1 MKKFLSILML
11 FFWSLKMDAQL
22 DTEHWFAPMFD
33 RNSTSSY
40 YSNSSR
46 QYLFLSTNETTPF
59 DVEIYSGNVLLTTI
73 KNLSKGNPK
82 YYSVAQEYIISKS
95 FADLGE
101 NIKTTKG
108 LHLKA
113 SSKFFANLRFST
125 FNHAEILTSKGQAG
139 IGNKFYVVVPP
150 LSQNWDITNFMVGIL
165 ATENDT
171 KIKISGYNTGVSFTN
186 ITPTPQSIEIILNK
200 GESYILEGGG
210 RSATD
215 ITRTGFIGAKIES
228 NKPIGIT
235 NGSFNGQ
242 YVGGFMGMGSDIIMD
257 QSVPVDRLGNE
268 FTIIKGNGNIGTEM
282 EGALIVATEDGT
294 EVYVNNGTIPIATL
308 NEGQYYIISDTNFV
322 DRGNNHYNLYVK
334 STKNIYLYQLLGG
347 VSNYTATEGFN
358 YIPPLNCFLP
368 TQVGEIG
375 YINSMFGDADNGDYY
390 TVPTKLNFITMRDAN
405 VTVDGY
411 TLTTANG
418 PFDVTGTNEWVTYSI
433 PNVTGNINI
442 TSTKAITAGISAG
455 SGAVGYGGYF
465 SGFSTVIKIKKTG
478 DCIPGVTLE
487 IEDDF
492 DSYQWR
498 KNGVDIP
505 GATSKTYQPTDF
517 GNYSVKIS
525 NANCSQV
532 TSEVRV
538 INCTVKTTINENVC
552 GIKIIKPTFS
562 KSTQNI
568 DLSTLKV
575 VQNPTKGNI
584 SIDTVTGQITYTPN
598 VGAVGT
604 DVFSYEFSGKG
615 EFTDTEIVT
624 VNVTISGFS
633 LNNGKIQVCKGIDGK
648 GVFNLEEVNIG
659 DRTSYQIKYYE
670 DEAKTK
676 PISNPAA
683 YSSAGGKIYAE
694 AISNESCM
702 GTVEISL
709 EFFASPV
716 VNVENYKISHCDTDL
731 DGKYEVDLGEIT
743 KAIVEVGDEVKY
755 YTTKADA
762 ENNTE
767 NNIKE
772 GKYIYKEG
780 DELYVRVMTSEGKQN
795 ACAAVIKQ
803 IPINVRQK
811 ISLLTEKHLAS
822 PLCDTD
828 ADEKISVDL
837 ASYLNQF
844 VADVKSVTPT
854 YYLTESD
861 AKLSRNAISSQREV
875 GHGETYYIRFE
886 DKNLGF
892 CPNVGA
898 ITFDVKAP
906 LKDAELRACPME
918 NREAIFDLTKG
929 NVGNV
934 YGYDLK
940 YYRSIEDA
948 RNNINPIITPNK
960 YSSTTGVVYVK
971 SDSDRV
977 CEEAVKITLI
987 LNEVPK
993 VDVTKYQA
1001 NICDDDFDGVY
1012 RVDFIEVKNA
1022 ITNAKNKAT
1031 FYANENDA
1039 KDSTHPLPNQWSY
1052 SVDTDVFVR
1061 VESNEGCVAKIE
1073 KISFKVK
1080 ERRAVEKV
1088 LVQNCND
1095 DFKGLK
1101 ISDFSERYRKFNAVR
1116 FYKSLADAQKGGNN
1130 QISEQQEVKNG
1141 ESYFVR
1147 INNGVDCPYIEEL
1160 IIEVQEP
1167 KKSLTLKDVEVCPT
1181 EDIVLDAGGG
1191 FAKYEWNTGET
1202 TQSIRKG
1209 VGEYTVKLTSSNGC
1223 FYHHVVKVTAKELPR
1238 VERVDIQDDAITI
1251 TAVGGNPPYL
1261 YSLDGIQWQISNV
1274 FSNLLKGK
1282 VYQIYV
1288 KSKDEEVSC
1297 KLIPYQFVNIRLVNV
1312 ITPNGDGINDTIDY
1326 SDLRTKSHPK
1336 FQIYDRY
1343 GALVFEG
1350 NSTNQFIWDGKAN
1363 GRPLPTS
1370 SYWYLI
1376 EWQEPNTNTWVKTAS
1391 WILLKNRD

>member
-1 MKKFLSILML
+1 
-11 FFWSLKMDAQL
+11 MDAQL

-568 DLSTLKV
+568 DLSV
-575 VQNPTKGNI
+575 
-584 SIDTVTGQITYTPN
+584 
-598 VGAVGT
+598 
-604 DVFSYEFSGKG
+604 
-615 EFTDTEIVT
+615 
-624 VNVTISGFS
+624 
-633 LNNGKIQVCKGIDGK
+633 
-648 GVFNLEEVNIG
+648 
-659 DRTSYQIKYYE
+659 
-670 DEAKTK
+670 
-676 PISNPAA
+676 
-683 YSSAGGKIYAE
+683 
-694 AISNESCM
+694 
-702 GTVEISL
+702 
-709 EFFASPV
+709 
-716 VNVENYKISHCDTDL
+716 
-731 DGKYEVDLGEIT
+731 
-743 KAIVEVGDEVKY
+743 
-755 YTTKADA
+755 
-762 ENNTE
+762 
-767 NNIKE
+767 
-772 GKYIYKEG
+772 
-780 DELYVRVMTSEGKQN
+780 
-795 ACAAVIKQ
+795 
-803 IPINVRQK
+803 
-811 ISLLTEKHLAS
+811 
-822 PLCDTD
+822 
-828 ADEKISVDL
+828 
-837 ASYLNQF
+837 
-844 VADVKSVTPT
+844 
-854 YYLTESD
+854 
-861 AKLSRNAISSQREV
+861 
-875 GHGETYYIRFE
+875 
-886 DKNLGF
+886 
-892 CPNVGA
+892 
-898 ITFDVKAP
+898 
-906 LKDAELRACPME
+906 
-918 NREAIFDLTKG
+918 
-929 NVGNV
+929 
-934 YGYDLK
+934 
-940 YYRSIEDA
+940 
-948 RNNINPIITPNK
+948 
-960 YSSTTGVVYVK
+960 
-971 SDSDRV
+971 
-977 CEEAVKITLI
+977 
-987 LNEVPK
+987 
-993 VDVTKYQA
+993 
-1001 NICDDDFDGVY
+1001 
-1012 RVDFIEVKNA
+1012 
-1022 ITNAKNKAT
+1022 
-1031 FYANENDA
+1031 
-1039 KDSTHPLPNQWSY
+1039 
-1052 SVDTDVFVR
+1052 
-1061 VESNEGCVAKIE
+1061 
-1073 KISFKVK
+1073 
-1080 ERRAVEKV
+1080 
-1088 LVQNCND
+1088 
-1095 DFKGLK
+1095 
-1101 ISDFSERYRKFNAVR
+1101 
-1116 FYKSLADAQKGGNN
+1116 
-1130 QISEQQEVKNG
+1130 
-1141 ESYFVR
+1141 
-1147 INNGVDCPYIEEL
+1147 
-1160 IIEVQEP
+1160 
-1167 KKSLTLKDVEVCPT
+1167 
-1181 EDIVLDAGGG
+1181 
-1191 FAKYEWNTGET
+1191 
-1202 TQSIRKG
+1202 
-1209 VGEYTVKLTSSNGC
+1209 
-1223 FYHHVVKVTAKELPR
+1223 
-1238 VERVDIQDDAITI
+1238 
-1251 TAVGGNPPYL
+1251 
-1261 YSLDGIQWQISNV
+1261 
-1274 FSNLLKGK
+1274 
-1282 VYQIYV
+1282 
-1288 KSKDEEVSC
+1288 
-1297 KLIPYQFVNIRLVNV
+1297 
-1312 ITPNGDGINDTIDY
+1312 
-1326 SDLRTKSHPK
+1326 
-1336 FQIYDRY
+1336 
-1343 GALVFEG
+1343 
-1350 NSTNQFIWDGKAN
+1350 
-1363 GRPLPTS
+1363 
-1370 SYWYLI
+1370 
-1376 EWQEPNTNTWVKTAS
+1376 
-1391 WILLKNRD
+1391 